1 MDMQLIS
8 NQLDYETFRE
18 IEKDGKTWLVVNG
31 VPVVEGV
38 LNGFM
43 VPFDEFG
50 MYPYDWNDMPIVLN
64 HPSENNGSARVSSPD
79 VPVIGRFHNTT
90 VDKDGRR
97 LTGEF
102 WLEKDVFLATDQGP
116 DLYEKMKHGQPI
128 EISTGYFAPG
138 TTPDHGKFNGKE
150 YQGIHKGIHPDHIA
164 ILTNQIGAC
173 SLMDGCGL
181 NRNSAVQNCDS
192 CPMKV
197 IANMTGNLPAEG
209 KKIFEEVFKKSKSD
223 GKDEETAAK
232 IAWTAVK
239 KAGWSCDDSGKWM
252 KHNAEE
258 DGGKN
263 HAMIALMLPDPLKA
277 ELQKAYPFM
286 DDATR
291 NDLHIT
297 IVFLGDNRTLDKEAV
312 MKALFDVGGNSPA
325 IKGKLQGIARFVG
338 EGDADPIVVTFDSPQ
353 ITKLYSAVC
362 NALGRRKVPYHDNH
376 SFIPHMTLG
385 YIKKGEAM
393 PVDTMEPMEIN
404 FSELSFVSG
413 TEILPATLEGWQAG
427 SPYENS
433 EKGIKI
439 TARVKQNH
447 YGKIP
452 TKNNEDYAAI
462 FLKARKEELAYRDY
476 DDPAWHNNQQ
486 SAKQSPDW
494 FAKAK
499 TVLTKENLMQN
510 KVLKAFLHTLG
521 FDKVT
526 IEDEGEGLSLKLEGT
541 GDDKALEN
549 LVQLNTVV
557 ANSGGATEFA
567 KTLETLKALPATVE
581 GMQKQMNDAL
591 TLIKNAS
598 AFVESAASKADAA
611 KKGLIAGLV
620 QNKACPFDETTL
632 NGMSLDVLDK
642 LNASYQPV
650 DYSGLGAGLFHN
662 SGDDKPLILP
672 KGYLAKTEP
681 VKAEA

>member
-1 MDMQLIS
+1 
-8 NQLDYETFRE
+8 
-18 IEKDGKTWLVVNG
+18 
-31 VPVVEGV
+31 
-38 LNGFM
+38 
-43 VPFDEFG
+43 
-50 MYPYDWNDMPIVLN
+50 
-64 HPSENNGSARVSSPD
+64 
-79 VPVIGRFHNTT
+79 

-102 WLEKDVFLATDQGP
+102 WLDKDVFLATDQGP
-116 DLYEKMKHGQPI
+116 DLYDKMKHGQPI

-138 TTPDHGKFNGKE
+138 VTYDHGKHNGKD
-150 YQGIHKGIHPDHIA
+150 YQGIHKNIHPDHIA

-181 NRNSAVQNCDS
+181 NRNSAKTCDCAACDKS
-192 CPMKV
+192 DCPDRKV
-197 IANMTGNLPAEG
+197 VANVTGNLPAEG

-239 KAGWSCDDSGKWM
+239 KAGWSCDKDGKWTM
-252 KHNAEE
+252 
-258 DGGKN
+258 
-263 HAMIALMLPDPLKA
+263 
-277 ELQKAYPFM
+277 QK
-286 DDATR
+286 
-291 NDLHIT
+291 
-297 IVFLGDNRTLDKEAV
+297 
-312 MKALFDVGGNSPA
+312 
-325 IKGKLQGIARFVG
+325 
-338 EGDADPIVVTFDSPQ
+338 
-353 ITKLYSAVC
+353 
-362 NALGRRKVPYHDNH
+362 
-376 SFIPHMTLG
+376 
-385 YIKKGEAM
+385 
-393 PVDTMEPMEIN
+393 
-404 FSELSFVSG
+404 
-413 TEILPATLEGWQAG
+413 
-427 SPYENS
+427 
-433 EKGIKI
+433 
-439 TARVKQNH
+439 
-447 YGKIP
+447 
-452 TKNNEDYAAI
+452 
-462 FLKARKEELAYRDY
+462 
-476 DDPAWHNNQQ
+476 NQQ
-486 SAKQSPDW
+486 SAEQSPDW

-499 TVLTKENLMQN
+499 SVLTKEFLMQN

-598 AFVESAASKADAA
+598 AFVESAATKADAA

-620 QNKACPFDETTL
+620 QNKTCPFDEVTL
-632 NGMSLDVLDK
+632 NSMSLDVLDK